1 MSTTFQQATEARIR
15 KALGEM
21 NGIEP
26 DTIRADNDFI
36 VDLNMD
42 SLDLIESVMCVEEE
56 LEIELPDEK
65 LDGITTVQQLYD
77 VVHEVMARRS
87 H

>member
-1 MSTTFQQATEARIR
+1 MSTIAKEATEARIR
-15 KALGEM
+15 KALGEL

-26 DTIRADNDFI
+26 DIIRPDNDFI

-77 VVHEVMARRS
+77 VVHEVMART

>member
-1 MSTTFQQATEARIR
+1 MSTAKESIEARVR
-15 KALGEM
+15 KALGEL

-26 DTIRADNDFI
+26 DTIQPDNDFV

-56 LEIELPDEK
+56 LEIELPDER

-77 VVHEVMARRS
+77 VVHEVMART